1 MNTQPGLNRRLLAGL
16 ALAAWLALPV
26 SAARQA
32 ADRTDFAE
40 ISAQIQRRGF
50 ADYIPVAYRTMGIES
65 DYWGPAD
72 NHARAHFLL
81 YMARDCSHFVLKW
94 EIPALVA
101 LAQDPSP
108 PREMQT
114 EDYVRM
120 GGVRPKSRLFT
131 YEDKA
136 RNLALRS
143 WQVGRLK
150 RIWTRG
156 PLNDISDAAHA
167 RSGWSPEKWGAL
179 VSCSLFLGS
188 NTPIAAYAT
197 PAGEEGDPLSGG
209 AILSISES
217 HQRVL
222 KTAARV
228 KTLGPAAAPVTWRIT
243 ADVFS
248 AALLRERA
256 RLESVEMKIDLY
268 GGAAVDVI
276 GLFWLIA
283 FPPSTAGEVATEAV
297 SMTMSLALPDGIPNP
312 IDPFDVAWFILKGV
326 IFAPMDEMIGT
337 LGKISV
343 VRVGYMSQPEPFQV
357 APWTSV
363 LLDGPGSGTDTWD
376 AVELRGGYQDKKD
389 YTWTVMAGACTDWVT
404 RLSVR
409 TSLIVNPRLTAPA
422 PFMTEVRPTHILV
435 QMRRDDA
442 TWSQV
447 DQYLTEHIMGG
458 MNAPAFFVTARP
470 TVNFEVWDQEVLRES
485 GAQTTEST
493 GDRLTR
499 RQLFHSAS
507 ACSGAVPLDINE
519 GGRFDFDRPH
529 QEAVMVGGVA
539 LPVSVTFQGGVMPQG
554 GATLTPVKIQLQ
566 PGEPVLS
573 LGNNGA
579 AMAAVDYEDTWWY
592 VKAAAGKKR
601 WEAQAEYRRQR
612 RTDSLEYN
620 RNRTRL
626 ALDEWRD
633 RLDYRLDY
641 RLDTRQGSLIYSPN
655 TRRYTANGA
664 IAEQRLRYLPQVRT
678 LEFTEPAAWRRIGF
692 TAPVTEL
699 PDLEALDPCL
709 TVEGNRAVL
718 SYNSPRTGKRMTA
731 IIKIPAAG
739 RTLKTN

>member
-1 MNTQPGLNRRLLAGL
+1 MNTAHISAVRLLAGL
-16 ALAAWLALPV
+16 TLLVGLAVFLGAQE
-26 SAARQA
+26 RG
-32 ADRTDFAE
+32 ADRMDFAQ
-40 ISAQIQRRGF
+40 ISASIQRRGF
-50 ADYIPVAYRTMGIES
+50 ADYIPVAYRTMGVES

-101 LAQDPSP
+101 LAEDPSP

-156 PLNDISDAAHA
+156 PLNDLSDAAHA

-179 VSCSLFLGS
+179 VSCALFLGS
-188 NTPIAAYAT
+188 TTPIAAYAT

-209 AILSISES
+209 AILSISAS

-222 KTAARV
+222 QAAARV

-248 AALLRERA
+248 AALLREKA

-276 GLFWLIA
+276 GLFWLVA
-283 FPPSTAGEVATEAV
+283 FPPSTAGQVAAEAV
-297 SMTMSLALPDGIPNP
+297 SMSISLALPDGIPNP

-404 RLSVR
+404 RMSVR
-409 TSLIVNPRLTAPA
+409 PSLIVNPRLSAPA
-422 PFMTEVRPTHILV
+422 PFMTETRPTQLAV

-442 TWSQV
+442 NWAQV
-447 DQYLTEHIMGG
+447 DKFLTEHIAGG
-458 MNAPAFFVTARP
+458 VNAPVFCVTARP
-470 TVNFEVWDQEVLRES
+470 TVNYEVWDQEVIQARDI
-485 GAQTTEST
+485 QTTESA

-499 RQLFHSAS
+499 RQLFHSGS
-507 ACSGAVPLDINE
+507 ACSGAVPLDFNE

-539 LPVSVTFQGGVMPQG
+539 LPVTVTFVGGVMPLG
-554 GATLTPVKIQLQ
+554 GEPFPPAKILLQ
-566 PGEPVLS
+566 PVEPLLS
-573 LGNNGA
+573 VGNNGKTV
-579 AMAAVDYEDTWWY
+579 MAVDYEDTWWY
-592 VKAAAGKKR
+592 VRVAAGKQR

-626 ALDEWRD
+626 ALEGWRD
-633 RLDYRLDY
+633 RLDF
-641 RLDTRQGSLIYSPN
+641 RLDTRQGTLIYSPN
-655 TRRYTANGA
+655 ARRYTANGA
-664 IAEQRLRYLPQVRT
+664 IGEQRIRYLPPYAT
-678 LEFTEPAAWRRIGF
+678 LEFAEPAAWRRIGL
-692 TAPVTEL
+692 TGPSAEL
-699 PDLEALDPCL
+699 ADLEALDPCL

-718 SYNSPRTGKRMTA
+718 SFNSPRTGKRMTA
-731 IIKIPAAG
+731 TVKIPAAG
-739 RTLKTN
+739 KTQKSN

>member
-1 MNTQPGLNRRLLAGL
+1 MNTQHGLNRRLLAGL
-16 ALAAWLALPV
+16 ALAALLVLPV
-26 SAARQA
+26 SAARQV
-32 ADRTDFAE
+32 ADRTDFAQ
-40 ISAQIQRRGF
+40 IAATIQRRGF

-101 LAQDPSP
+101 LAQDPGP

-136 RNLALRS
+136 RNIMLRS
-143 WQVGRLK
+143 YQVGRLK

-156 PLNDISDAAHA
+156 PLNDLSDAAHA
-167 RSGWSPEKWGAL
+167 RSGWAPEKWGAL

-188 NTPIAAYAT
+188 ASTIAAYAT

-209 AILSISES
+209 AILSISAS

-222 KTAARV
+222 QAAARV

-248 AALLRERA
+248 AALLREKA

-268 GGAAVDVI
+268 GGAAVDVV

-283 FPPSTAGEVATEAV
+283 FPPSTAGEVAAEAV
-297 SMTMSLALPDGIPNP
+297 SLTISLALPDGIPNP
-312 IDPFDVAWFILKGV
+312 MDPFDVAWFILKGV
-326 IFAPMDEMIGT
+326 IFAPMNEMIGT
-337 LGKISV
+337 LGRISV

-389 YTWTVMAGACTDWVT
+389 YQWTVMAGACTDWVT
-404 RLSVR
+404 RMSVR
-409 TSLIVNPRLTAPA
+409 PSLIVNPRLSAPV
-422 PFMTEVRPTHILV
+422 PFLTETRPTQLAV

-442 TWSQV
+442 NWAQV
-447 DQYLTEHIMGG
+447 DQFLIEHIAGG
-458 MNAPAFFVTARP
+458 VNAPAFFVTARP
-470 TVNFEVWDQEVLRES
+470 TVNYEVWDQEVFR
-485 GAQTTEST
+485 ARDTQTTESA

-499 RQLFHSAS
+499 QQLFHSGS
-507 ACSGAVPLDINE
+507 ACSGAVPLDFGE
-519 GGRFDFDRPH
+519 GRRFDFDRPH

-539 LPVSVTFQGGVMPQG
+539 LPVTVTFAGGVMPLG
-554 GATLTPVKIQLQ
+554 SEPFPPAKIRLQ
-566 PGEPVLS
+566 PVEPLLS
-573 LGNNGA
+573 VGNNGKTVV
-579 AMAAVDYEDTWWY
+579 AVDYEDTWWY
-592 VKAAAGKKR
+592 VKAAAGKQR

-612 RTDSLEYN
+612 RADSLAYN
-620 RNRTRL
+620 HTRTRL
-626 ALDEWRD
+626 ALEGWRG
-633 RLDYRLDY
+633 RLDYRLDS
-641 RLDTRQGSLIYSPN
+641 RQGSLIYSPN
-655 TRRYTANGA
+655 ARRYKANGA
-664 IAEQRLRYLPQVRT
+664 IGEQRIRYLPPYAT
-678 LEFTEPAAWRRIGF
+678 LEFAEPAAWRRIGL
-692 TAPVTEL
+692 TAPAAEL

-731 IIKIPAAG
+731 IVKIPAAG
-739 RTLKTN
+739 KIK

>member
-1 MNTQPGLNRRLLAGL
+1 MNTHHGLNRRLLAGL
-16 ALAAWLALPV
+16 VLAAWLVLPV

-32 ADRTDFAE
+32 ADRTDFAQ
-40 ISAQIQRRGF
+40 IAAQIQRRGF

-101 LAQDPSP
+101 LAEDPSP

-156 PLNDISDAAHA
+156 PLNDLSDAAHA
-167 RSGWSPEKWGAL
+167 RSGWVPEKWGAL

-188 NTPIAAYAT
+188 ATPIAAYAT

-209 AILSISES
+209 AILSISAS
-217 HQRVL
+217 HQQVL
-222 KTAARV
+222 QAAARV

-248 AALLRERA
+248 AALLREKA
-256 RLESVEMKIDLY
+256 RLENVEMKIDLY

-276 GLFWLIA
+276 GLFWLVA
-283 FPPSTAGEVATEAV
+283 FPPSTAGEVAQEAV
-297 SMTMSLALPDGIPNP
+297 SMSISLALPDGIPNP

-343 VRVGYMSQPEPFQV
+343 VRVGYMSRPEPFQV

-363 LLDGPGSGTDTWD
+363 LLSGPGSGTDTWD

-389 YTWTVMAGACTDWVT
+389 YTWTVMAGASTDWVT

-409 TSLIVNPRLTAPA
+409 PSLIVNPRLSAPV
-422 PFMTEVRPTHILV
+422 PFLTETRPTQLAV

-442 TWSQV
+442 NWAQV
-447 DQYLTEHIMGG
+447 DKFLTEHIAGG
-458 MNAPAFFVTARP
+458 VNAPAFCVTARP
-470 TVNFEVWDQEVLRES
+470 TVNYEVWDQEVIR
-485 GAQTTEST
+485 ARDTQATESA
-493 GDRLTR
+493 GNRLTR
-499 RQLFHSAS
+499 RQLFHSGS
-507 ACSGAVPLDINE
+507 ACSGAVPLDFNE

-539 LPVSVTFQGGVMPQG
+539 LPVAVTFQGGVMPQG
-554 GATLTPVKIQLQ
+554 GDAFPPAKIRLQ
-566 PGEPVLS
+566 PVEPLLS
-573 LGNNGA
+573 VGNMGQVVV
-579 AMAAVDYEDTWWY
+579 AVDYEDTWWY
-592 VKAAAGKKR
+592 VRAAAGKQR

-626 ALDEWRD
+626 ALEGWRD
-633 RLDYRLDY
+633 RLDY

-655 TRRYTANGA
+655 ARHYAANGA
-664 IAEQRLRYLPQVRT
+664 IGEQRIRYLPPFAT
-678 LEFTEPAAWRRIGF
+678 LEFAEPAAWRRIGL
-692 TAPVTEL
+692 TAPAAEL

-731 IIKIPAAG
+731 IVKIPAAG
-739 RTLKTN
+739 KTQKSN

>member
-1 MNTQPGLNRRLLAGL
+1 MNTAHISAVRLLAGL
-16 ALAAWLALPV
+16 TLLVGLAVFLGAQE
-26 SAARQA
+26 RG
-32 ADRTDFAE
+32 ADRMDFAQ
-40 ISAQIQRRGF
+40 ISASIQRRGF
-50 ADYIPVAYRTMGIES
+50 ADYIPVAYRTMGVES

-156 PLNDISDAAHA
+156 PLNDLSDAAHA

-179 VSCSLFLGS
+179 VSCALFLGS
-188 NTPIAAYAT
+188 TTPIAAYAT

-209 AILSISES
+209 AILSISAS

-222 KTAARV
+222 QAAARV

-248 AALLRERA
+248 AALLREKA

-276 GLFWLIA
+276 GLFWLVA
-283 FPPSTAGEVATEAV
+283 FPPSTAGQVAAEAV
-297 SMTMSLALPDGIPNP
+297 SMSISLALPDGIPNP

-404 RLSVR
+404 RMSVR
-409 TSLIVNPRLTAPA
+409 PSLIVNPRLSAPA
-422 PFMTEVRPTHILV
+422 PFMTETRPTQLAV

-442 TWSQV
+442 NWAQV
-447 DQYLTEHIMGG
+447 DKFLTEHIAGG
-458 MNAPAFFVTARP
+458 VNAPVFCVTARP
-470 TVNFEVWDQEVLRES
+470 TVNYEVWDQEVIQARDI
-485 GAQTTEST
+485 QTTESA

-499 RQLFHSAS
+499 RQLFHSGS
-507 ACSGAVPLDINE
+507 ACSGAVPLDFNE

-539 LPVSVTFQGGVMPQG
+539 LPVTVTFVGGVMPLG
-554 GATLTPVKIQLQ
+554 GEPFPPAKILLQ
-566 PGEPVLS
+566 PVEPLLS
-573 LGNNGA
+573 VGNNGKTV
-579 AMAAVDYEDTWWY
+579 MAVDYEDTWWY
-592 VKAAAGKKR
+592 VRVAAGKQR

-626 ALDEWRD
+626 ALEGWRD
-633 RLDYRLDY
+633 RLDF
-641 RLDTRQGSLIYSPN
+641 RLDTRQGTLIYSPN
-655 TRRYTANGA
+655 ARRYTANGA
-664 IAEQRLRYLPQVRT
+664 IGEQRIRYLPPYAT
-678 LEFTEPAAWRRIGF
+678 LEFAEPAAWRRIGL
-692 TAPVTEL
+692 TGPSAEL
-699 PDLEALDPCL
+699 ADLEALDPCL

-718 SYNSPRTGKRMTA
+718 SFNSPRTGKRMTA
-731 IIKIPAAG
+731 TVKIPAAG
-739 RTLKTN
+739 KTQKSN

>member
-1 MNTQPGLNRRLLAGL
+1 MNTQHGLNRRLLAGL
-16 ALAAWLALPV
+16 ALAALLALPV
-26 SAARQA
+26 SAARQD
-32 ADRTDFAE
+32 ADRTDFAQ
-40 ISAQIQRRGF
+40 IAAQIQRRGF

-156 PLNDISDAAHA
+156 PLNDLSDAAHA

-179 VSCSLFLGS
+179 VSCALFLGS
-188 NTPIAAYAT
+188 TTPIAAYAT

-209 AILSISES
+209 AILSISAS

-222 KTAARV
+222 QAAARV

-248 AALLRERA
+248 AALLREKA

-276 GLFWLIA
+276 GLFWLVA
-283 FPPSTAGEVATEAV
+283 FPPSTAGEVAAEAV
-297 SMTMSLALPDGIPNP
+297 SMSISLALPDGIPNP

-363 LLDGPGSGTDTWD
+363 LLDGPGTGTDTWD

-389 YTWTVMAGACTDWVT
+389 YTWTVMAGACTDWAT
-404 RLSVR
+404 RMSVR
-409 TSLIVNPRLTAPA
+409 PSLIVNPRLTAPA
-422 PFMTEVRPTHILV
+422 PFMTETRPTQLAV

-442 TWSQV
+442 NWAQV
-447 DQYLTEHIMGG
+447 DKFLTEHVAGG
-458 MNAPAFFVTARP
+458 VNAPVFCVTARP
-470 TVNFEVWDQEVLRES
+470 TVNYEVWDQEVIR
-485 GAQTTEST
+485 ARDIQTTESA

-499 RQLFHSAS
+499 RQLFHSGS
-507 ACSGAVPLDINE
+507 ACSGAVPLDFNE

-554 GATLTPVKIQLQ
+554 GDAFPPAKIRLQ
-566 PGEPVLS
+566 PVEPLLS
-573 LGNNGA
+573 VGNSGLA
-579 AMAAVDYEDTWWY
+579 VVAVDYEDTWWY
-592 VKAAAGKKR
+592 VKVAAGKQR

-612 RTDSLEYN
+612 RADSLEYN

-626 ALDEWRD
+626 ALEGWRD
-633 RLDYRLDY
+633 RLDY
-641 RLDTRQGSLIYSPN
+641 RLDTRQGTLIYSPN
-655 TRRYTANGA
+655 ARRYTANGA
-664 IAEQRLRYLPQVRT
+664 IGEQRIRYLPPYAT
-678 LEFTEPAAWRRIGF
+678 LEFAEPAAWRRIGL
-692 TAPVTEL
+692 TAPSAEL
-699 PDLEALDPCL
+699 ADLEALDPCL

-731 IIKIPAAG
+731 IVKIPAAG
-739 RTLKTN
+739 KTQKSN

>member
-1 MNTQPGLNRRLLAGL
+1 MNTVHISAARLLAGL
-16 ALAAWLALPV
+16 TLLVGLAVFLGA
-26 SAARQA
+26 QEHG
-32 ADRTDFAE
+32 ADRMDFAQ
-40 ISAQIQRRGF
+40 ISASIQRRGF
-50 ADYIPVAYRTMGIES
+50 ADYIPVAYRTMGVES

-101 LAQDPSP
+101 LAEDPSP

-156 PLNDISDAAHA
+156 PLNDLSDAAHA

-179 VSCSLFLGS
+179 VSCALFLGS
-188 NTPIAAYAT
+188 TTPIAAYAT

-209 AILSISES
+209 AILSISAS

-222 KTAARV
+222 QAAARI

-248 AALLRERA
+248 AALLREKA
-256 RLESVEMKIDLY
+256 RLENVEMKIDLY

-276 GLFWLIA
+276 GLFWLVA
-283 FPPSTAGEVATEAV
+283 FPPSTAGEVAQEAV
-297 SMTMSLALPDGIPNP
+297 SMSLSLALPDGIPNP

-363 LLDGPGSGTDTWD
+363 LLDGPSSGTDTWD

-409 TSLIVNPRLTAPA
+409 PSLIVNPRLSAPA
-422 PFMTEVRPTHILV
+422 PFLTETRPTQLAV

-442 TWSQV
+442 NWAQV
-447 DQYLTEHIMGG
+447 DKFLTEHIAGG
-458 MNAPAFFVTARP
+458 VNAPVFCVTARP
-470 TVNFEVWDQEVLRES
+470 TVNYEVWDQEVIQARDI
-485 GAQTTEST
+485 QTTESA

-499 RQLFHSAS
+499 RQLFHSGS
-507 ACSGAVPLDINE
+507 ACSGAVPLDFNE

-554 GATLTPVKIQLQ
+554 GDAFPPAKIRLQ
-566 PGEPVLS
+566 PVEPLLS
-573 LGNNGA
+573 VGNSGLA
-579 AMAAVDYEDTWWY
+579 VVAVDYEDTWWY
-592 VKAAAGKKR
+592 VKVAAGKQR

-612 RTDSLEYN
+612 RADSLEYN

-626 ALDEWRD
+626 ALEGWRD
-633 RLDYRLDY
+633 RLDYRLDS
-641 RLDTRQGSLIYSPN
+641 RQGSLIYSPN
-655 TRRYTANGA
+655 ARRYTANGA
-664 IAEQRLRYLPQVRT
+664 IGEQRIRYLPPYAT
-678 LEFTEPAAWRRIGF
+678 LEFAEPAAWRRIGL
-692 TAPVTEL
+692 TTPSAEL

-718 SYNSPRTGKRMTA
+718 SFNSPRTGKRMTA

-739 RTLKTN
+739 KTQKSN